1 MRNLFFFI
9 RTGSKSIWWIDKYN
23 SNKVFA
29 LPLPS
34 YPSQYIFLLIKML
47 KTIPLAVLY
56 PNHDIFLSFGI
67 YYIEFLETN
76 DDDRMIIMKCHII
89 VNDIIKNTNK
99 K

>member
-1 MRNLFFFI
+1 
-9 RTGSKSIWWIDKYN
+9 
-23 SNKVFA
+23 
-29 LPLPS
+29 
-34 YPSQYIFLLIKML
+34 ML